1 MTIREIIAAAM
12 RRGKILASGETPS
25 ADEERDILAR
35 LQSLILEHPGLTGAV
50 SYTHLTLPT
59 TPYV

>member
-35 LQSLILEHPGLTGAV
+35 LQSLILEHL
-50 SYTHLTLPT
+50 SLIHI
-59 TPYV
+59 

>member
-25 ADEERDILAR
+25 ADEERSSPACNP
-35 LQSLILEHPGLTGAV
+35 SFWN
-50 SYTHLTLPT
+50 
-59 TPYV
+59 TPA